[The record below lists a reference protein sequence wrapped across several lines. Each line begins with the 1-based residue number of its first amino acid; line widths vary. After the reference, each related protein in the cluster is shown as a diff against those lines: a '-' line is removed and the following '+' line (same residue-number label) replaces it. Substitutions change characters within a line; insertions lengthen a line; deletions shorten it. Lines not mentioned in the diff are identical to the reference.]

1 MNNLEKYKDELE
13 NLENRSLVCF
23 IAKEKVG
30 LRCDVGYCLKCEKE
44 AFKWLLEECK
54 EEECKEPILTD
65 KEKAYLK
72 NVIEPQR
79 NDIAYV
85 TKWVFNPRKENEYF
99 PLYVYMRNR
108 YNSNYV
114 FRLLEFITTKDMP
127 FEGLE
132 TLKIYTL
139 EELGL

>member
-1 MNNLEKYKDELE
+1 MLNGEKFKNELE
-13 NLENRSLVCF
+13 NLEEIYPICY
-23 IAKEKVG
+23 IAVHKLG
-30 LRCDVGYCLKCEKE
+30 LSRNDGECDDTCCQKCEKE
-44 AFKWLLEECK
+44 VFKWLCS
-54 EEECKEPILTD
+54 ECKEPFLTD

-72 NVIEPQR
+72 NVIEPKR

-85 TKWVFNPRKENEYF
+85 TKWRFNLGKENEYF
-99 PLYVYMRNR
+99 VLYVYMRNQ

-132 TLKIYTL
+132 PLKIYSL